1 MEKSENTINPDIKI
15 SSSPAGHVAW
25 IDPASGGSEVTLDG
39 LTHKLISINETP
51 NLIAPVT
58 LGSTRNGKTS
68 YNTYYPQTPYTIEE
82 EKMDYEKELDNLKL
96 ELIDILSRNLPTEY
110 DCDEGFLRIHDD
122 SVYIG
127 IYHSWEYRVMFDPHH
142 PGEMDEVICSL
153 EYGVIYGKN
162 NKHGI
167 SPTVYMPLDDAID
180 DFKEVIKKFKQF
192 SELKE
197 ES

>member
-25 IDPASGGSEVTLDG
+25 LDPAAGGSEVDLDN
-39 LTHKLISINETP
+39 LTSKLISINEAP

-68 YNTYYPQTPYTIEE
+68 YNTYYPQTPYAIED
-82 EKMDYEKELDNLKL
+82 MDYQKELDRLKL
-96 ELIDILSRNLPTEY
+96 ELLDILSRHLPSDFE
-110 DCDEGFLRIHDD
+110 CDKGFIRIHDD

-127 IYHSWEYRVMFDPHH
+127 IYHSWEYRVMFDPKHH
-142 PGEMDEVICSL
+142 GEIDEMICSL
-153 EYGVIYGKN
+153 EYGVIYGKD

-167 SPTVYMPLDDAID
+167 APTVYMSLDDAIEAFD
-180 DFKEVIKKFKQF
+180 DIISKFKQN
-192 SELKE
+192 EKVEE